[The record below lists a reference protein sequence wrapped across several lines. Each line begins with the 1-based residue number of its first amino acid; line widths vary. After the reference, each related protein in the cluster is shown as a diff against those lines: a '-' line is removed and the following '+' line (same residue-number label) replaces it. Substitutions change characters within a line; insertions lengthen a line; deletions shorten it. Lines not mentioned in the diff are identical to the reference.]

1 MAKTFDI
8 EEVQREIDEY
18 LTDEGRQWLADL
30 LHDHIGPPVGNSSM
44 QAEIVLRA
52 WESHPDMALSEMQE
66 LKGRLDKASALI
78 VLLVRTITPQRGS

>member
-8 EEVQREIDEY
+8 ETVQAQISEY
-18 LTDEGRQWLADL
+18 LTEEGRQWLADL

-52 WESHPDMALSEMQE
+52 WDSHPAMARSEMEE
-66 LKGRLDKASALI
+66 LKGRLDEASALI
-78 VLLVRTITPQRGS
+78 VLLVRTITPSG